1 MTGGQRLAQAALQFV
16 GTPFRLHGRDPLRG
30 LDCVGLLVAS
40 LKECGFPASDPAGYG
55 LRNKTI
61 AHHLEHFGLSHFAP
75 VTGPSECGDVLL
87 VKPGPGQHH
96 ILICDEYGGFIHA
109 HAGLRRVV
117 HSPGPAGWPI
127 VCHYRISNSNQG

>member
-1 MTGGQRLAQAALQFV
+1 MTDGQQLARAALQCV
-16 GTPFRLHGRDPLRG
+16 GTPFRLHGRDPMHS

-40 LKECGFPASDPAGYG
+40 LKSCGFPASDPAGYG
-55 LRNKTI
+55 LRNKSVSR
-61 AHHLEHFGLSHFAP
+61 HLEHLGLSQFSL
-75 VTGPSECGDVLL
+75 VTGPAECGDVLL

-96 ILICDEYGGFIHA
+96 ILICDGFGGFIHA

-127 VCHYRISNSNQG
+127 LGHYRISNSNQG